1 MLNGKVCT
9 THWKYLQRFT
19 QKYPQILVQKNRL
32 FTDQGRIY
40 ISAGVSS
47 GIDLSLY
54 ILEKLYGTK
63 FAIDI
68 AKEIVIYF
76 RRGESDT
83 QLSIF
88 LAYRNHINNQIH
100 EAQDYI
106 QSNLSQSL
114 ITEELAEKANMS
126 VRNFSRVFKKSTG
139 ITVGQF
145 IEKLRVETAV
155 ELLSQNNKVEFVANQ
170 CVLKSTNQLRSLL
183 KKYKSV
189 LPTELKAG

>member
-40 ISAGVSS
+40 TSAGVSS

-106 QSNLSQSL
+106 QSHLSQPL
-114 ITEELAEKANMS
+114 VTEELAERVNMS

-170 CVLKSTNQLRSLL
+170 CGLKSTNQLRSLL

-189 LPTELKAG
+189 LPTELKTG